1 MQALRHTL
9 VALVLLLWSAS
20 AFAQDDW
27 DKVLD
32 RYESIC
38 VQCLEMRK
46 QIIAG
51 EAVASSR
58 VTDALSELSHLRGQ
72 LQAAGG
78 RMSTAQK
85 KRFDSIR
92 KRYEAAS
99 GEKRPGERKTAAAV
113 SKTAA
118 KKSGGQ
124 HTPKE
129 AASAEPSQQARTP
142 SGPSLSHL
150 SAPVSAPPPIPA
162 KESRLPARIPETSHP
177 PVVPPAI
184 RLDVIALAQI
194 GSCLS
199 EGIFVSISQGQWG
212 GYLSVRSNFVPSGS
226 LYGISSAGDIAGG
239 GKFWGNGASRYG
251 TWTASGGVL
260 YRPCGNEIGLWL
272 GGGYACRTL
281 AWQDIEG
288 RWARVE
294 DFNAS
299 CFSAEAG
306 ITATWGHFDALAG
319 VCIQNSLEFIL
330 GVGVSF

>member
-85 KRFDSIR
+85 KRF
-92 KRYEAAS
+92 
-99 GEKRPGERKTAAAV
+99 
-113 SKTAA
+113 
-118 KKSGGQ
+118 GGQ

-226 LYGISSAGDIAGG
+226 SYGISSAGDIAGG

-260 YRPCGNEIGLWL
+260 YRPCGNAIGLWL
-272 GGGYACRTL
+272 GGGYASRTL
-281 AWQDIEG
+281 SWQDIEG

-294 DFNAS
+294 DFSAS